1 MQKQTQNTLPTKPKV
16 WKGGGVSRERNSS
29 DGSFVKVV
37 FVHQC
42 AVKDVSVSSVVR
54 STIDLCGKPQTSRHV
69 ILVNVADLEPKGR
82 ASPVETDASL
92 LLVWGVWGWGDGF
105 MSQCM

>member
-1 MQKQTQNTLPTKPKV
+1 M
-16 WKGGGVSRERNSS
+16 
-29 DGSFVKVV
+29 KVV

-92 LLVWGVWGWGDGF
+92 LLVWGGWGEGF